1 MDARRGVVWPQ
12 GGEERGAHPAD
23 EEHTQQDARAGAA
36 ARSLPTRPPAT
47 ADANSAHARLQ
58 RSRFHEQAE
67 QITELQVEQRQLS
80 QQFALLLEHL
90 GVDSTAAGGDASP
103 PAKGGGGGGGGGRGG
118 GSSSPSSSWGGD
130 VAGDAST
137 KARRAMMQRK
147 ARNAEQAASRASRVF
162 DEPEELEA

>member
-67 QITELQVEQRQLS
+67 QVQRDMDTSLTQVR
-80 QQFALLLEHL
+80 
-90 GVDSTAAGGDASP
+90 
-103 PAKGGGGGGGGGRGG
+103 
-118 GSSSPSSSWGGD
+118 SSSSQNSAQLFIGCALD
-130 VAGDAST
+130 VSGA
-137 KARRAMMQRK
+137 
-147 ARNAEQAASRASRVF
+147 
-162 DEPEELEA
+162 L